1 MLPHLTRRQWLFYA
15 LPAMLLGL
23 LIFILLATFVKP
35 APPSRISITTG
46 AKDGAYYRYAL
57 AYQEQLQRQG
67 VTLNIVNSQGSVENL
82 QWLRDPAKGIEV
94 GFVQGGLGYLSLNP
108 RQSDIDEGAL
118 QSLAT
123 IAYEPVWIFTNRKDI
138 DSIAKMWSYKVAI
151 GAEGSGTRKV
161 ALELLHDA
169 GLIDSELTLSDSGGM
184 AAADKLK
191 ANELDVMFVVAS
203 AESPTVQALLRTPS
217 VRLVNLA
224 QASALSRRLPYLQP
238 ILFPQGVFDMKKNI
252 PDRDITLLTTTAN
265 LVIRDDLHPAL
276 AYLLIDSAVLTH
288 GAPGLLNR
296 PGDFPSPR
304 ATDFKLADEA
314 KRYFATGRPFLQR
327 YLPYWLANF
336 AERMLVILL
345 PILAVLIPAIKLIP
359 DIWKWRMDKKLY
371 RWYGELMRIERDMFK
386 HGVHPADVPR
396 NVSVLNQMER
406 EAGDLQLPQ
415 EYSDKL
421 YTLRQHIDFVRAR
434 LNNVKV
440 DGPGPLSQL

>member
-1 MLPHLTRRQWLFYA
+1 MFPHLTRRQWLFFGYPAIA
-15 LPAMLLGL
+15 LA
-23 LIFILLATFVKP
+23 IVAFIILATYFKP
-35 APPSRISITTG
+35 APPKQLTITTG

-57 AYQEQLQRQG
+57 AYQEQLKRQG
-67 VTLNIVNSQGSVENL
+67 VTLNIVNSLGSVENL
-82 QWLRDPAKGIEV
+82 QWLRNTSKGIAV
-94 GFVQGGLGYLSLNP
+94 GFIQGGLGNLSLNP
-108 RQSDIDEGAL
+108 RQTEEDDGAL

-123 IAYEPVWIFTNRKDI
+123 IAYEPVWIFTTRKDI
-138 DSIAKMWSYKVAI
+138 DSISKMWGNKIAI

-161 ALELLHDA
+161 ALDLLHDA
-169 GLIDSELTLSDSGGM
+169 GLTDSEVTLLDDGGLS
-184 AAADKLK
+184 AVNKLK
-191 ANELDVMFVVAS
+191 AGEIDVTFLVAS
-203 AESPTVQALLRTPS
+203 AEAPTIQELLRSPN
-217 VRLVNLA
+217 VQLVNLT

-238 ILFPQGVFDMKKNI
+238 ILFPQGVFDLKKNI

-276 AYLLIDSAVLTH
+276 AYLLIDVAVQTH
-288 GAPGLLNR
+288 GAPGLLHR

-304 ATDFKLADEA
+304 ATDFKLADES

-336 AERMLVILL
+336 VERMLVILI

-359 DIWKWRMDKKLY
+359 DLWKWRMDKKLY

-396 NVSVLNQMER
+396 NITVLNQMER
-406 EAGDLQLPQ
+406 EASDMELPQ
-415 EYSDKL
+415 EYTDKL

-434 LNNVKV
+434 LNHVKV